1 VIIRSILKN
10 LKDKKIDVYVR
21 DLGDYSRFQGILI
34 DLTEEIII
42 VRSKYNK
49 ITYIPLSEIVIVT
62 EHEVK
67 AEFLKEKL
75 RDIAITSSVS
85 QQ

>member
-1 VIIRSILKN
+1 MIIRSILKN